1 MTAEVYIIFTYI
13 FSLAGLAMLFVPRLP
28 AVAASFLALLCA
40 RFAGAVY
47 VSVSVLV
54 YWAVASAI
62 VMLLR
67 NLQRRKVASGRGNAY
82 VAGGTIAGAL
92 VGFALTPSTA
102 AVILGAAAGAF
113 IGAVAYMRTPAGPRY
128 AIGSGSFIQ
137 FLCATGLQSVV
148 ATAMS
153 AIAAAS
159 VFQP

>member
-1 MTAEVYIIFTYI
+1 MTSDIYIIFTYI
-13 FSLAGLAMLFVPRLP
+13 FSLAGVAMLFVPRLP

-40 RFAGAVY
+40 RLAGASY

-67 NLQRRKVASGRGNAY
+67 NLQRRKAASGRGNAC
-82 VAGGTIAGAL
+82 VATGTIADAL

-102 AVILGAAAGAF
+102 AVIIGSAAGAF
-113 IGAVAYMRTPAGPRY
+113 IGAMAYMRMPAGPRY
-128 AIGSGSFIQ
+128 AVGSGSFIQ
-137 FLCATGLQSVV
+137 FLCATGLQAVV